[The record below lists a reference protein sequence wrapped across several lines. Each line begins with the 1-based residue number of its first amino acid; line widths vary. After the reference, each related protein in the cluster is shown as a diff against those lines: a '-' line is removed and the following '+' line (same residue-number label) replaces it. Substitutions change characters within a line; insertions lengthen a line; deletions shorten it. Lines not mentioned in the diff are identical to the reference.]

1 MNLEGKKIVLG
12 VTGGIAAYK
21 SAEIVSRLRRSGA
34 DVHVIMTRNA
44 TEFVA
49 PLTFQTLSKNQ
60 VVSDTFQT
68 PENWQVEHVAL
79 AQLADLFLV
88 APATANILAKMAC
101 GIADDMLSTTLL
113 ATRAPVFV
121 APAMNTG
128 MWTAEATQENMKR
141 LIQRG
146 VRVIGPG
153 TGMLA
158 CGDSGAGRMS
168 EPAEI
173 VAAIEAYFTQGQDY
187 RGLRVLVTAGAT
199 RERLDPVRFMTNDSS
214 GKMGIAIARAARERG
229 AEVTLVYGA
238 VTQPLPEGVTCI
250 PVESAIDL
258 RDAMTAQAPAHDV
271 VIQTA
276 AVADYRFQNRFDTKM
291 KKQRQREITLVL
303 VENPDVAAEV
313 GKLKK
318 PGQILVGFAAETNQ
332 LEENAEKKLEKKN
345 LDLIVA
351 NDVTRPGAG
360 FNTDTNIATLIWRG
374 GREELPLQQKTEMAQ
389 RILDRVQMLRSTNP
403 APEDKA
409 NKGAGD

>member
-1 MNLEGKKIVLG
+1 
-12 VTGGIAAYK
+12 
-21 SAEIVSRLRRSGA
+21 
-34 DVHVIMTRNA
+34 
-44 TEFVA
+44 
-49 PLTFQTLSKNQ
+49 
-60 VVSDTFQT
+60 
-68 PENWQVEHVAL
+68 
-79 AQLADLFLV
+79 
-88 APATANILAKMAC
+88 
-101 GIADDMLSTTLL
+101 
-113 ATRAPVFV
+113 
-121 APAMNTG
+121 
-128 MWTAEATQENMKR
+128 
-141 LIQRG
+141 
-146 VRVIGPG
+146 
-153 TGMLA
+153 
-158 CGDSGAGRMS
+158 
-168 EPAEI
+168 
-173 VAAIEAYFTQGQDY
+173 
-187 RGLRVLVTAGAT
+187 
-199 RERLDPVRFMTNDSS
+199 
-214 GKMGIAIARAARERG
+214 
-229 AEVTLVYGA
+229 
-238 VTQPLPEGVTCI
+238 
-250 PVESAIDL
+250 
-258 RDAMTAQAPAHDV
+258 MTAQAPAHDV